1 MAKVIVTGANGQI
14 GRELQVLASH
24 YPEFRFHFNS
34 RFNLDVSDEQAV
46 QRFFNEYP
54 ADYCIN
60 AAAYTAVDKAESEP
74 EAARKANTD
83 APRYLAQACADL
95 DIPLLHFSTDYV
107 YHNDLN
113 RPLLETDPTSPKGVY
128 ARTKLAGDE
137 AALATHKRVIVL
149 RTSWVYSAFGN
160 NFVKTMLR
168 LGQQKKELRVVF
180 DQIGS
185 PTYARSL
192 AKASLGILQQLE
204 QQSLPAEAQ
213 HGVYHYSNEGA
224 CSWYDFANAIFE
236 LEGLPCEVQPIL
248 SKDFPTAAQ
257 RPPFS
262 VLDKSRFKQ
271 VFGYPIPH
279 WKADLKKMLAALKQI
294 QHVDS

>member
-24 YPEFRFHFNS
+24 YPEFQFHFCS
-34 RFNLDVSDEQAV
+34 RFNLDVTDEQAV
-46 QRFFNEYP
+46 QRLFNEYP

-60 AAAYTAVDKAESEP
+60 AAAYTAVDRAESEP

-83 APRYLAQACADL
+83 APGYLAKACAGL
-95 DIPLLHFSTDYV
+95 DIPMIHYSTDYV
-107 YHNDLN
+107 YHNALN
-113 RPLLETDPTSPKGVY
+113 RPLLETDPTSPKSVY
-128 ARTKLAGDE
+128 ADTKLEGDE
-137 AALATHKRVIVL
+137 AALAAHNRVIVL
-149 RTSWVYSAFGN
+149 RTSWVYSAFGH

-168 LGQQKKELRVVF
+168 LGRERDELRVVF

-192 AKASLGILQQLE
+192 AQASLGILQQLK
-204 QQSLPAEAQ
+204 QGSLPAEAQ
-213 HGVYHYSNEGA
+213 HGVYHYSNEGV
-224 CSWYDFANAIFE
+224 CSWYDFASAIFE
-236 LEGLPCEVQPIL
+236 LEGLSCQIYPIR
-248 SKDFPTAAQ
+248 SEDFPTAAQ

-271 VFGYPIPH
+271 AFGYAIPH
-279 WKADLKKMLAALKQI
+279 WRTDLQKMLAALKQM
-294 QHVDS
+294 QHTER